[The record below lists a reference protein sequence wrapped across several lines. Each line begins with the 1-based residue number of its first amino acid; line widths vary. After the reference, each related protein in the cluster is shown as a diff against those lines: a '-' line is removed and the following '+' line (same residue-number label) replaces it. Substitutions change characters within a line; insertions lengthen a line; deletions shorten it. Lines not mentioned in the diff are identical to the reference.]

1 MKRFWFGL
9 LIVAVVVTGCAPKPA
24 APTPTL
30 QPTEIK
36 IGVYLPAT
44 GPFAAG
50 GQMEYEGIKFAA
62 KLYPEVLGKKITLV
76 FCDNK
81 SDKVEA
87 ATCMSRLIEAEKVV
101 AVLGTYGSSLAIAA
115 GEVSEKAKIPVL
127 GTSPTNPLVTKGRK
141 YYFRVCFI
149 DPFQGAVGAKFTY
162 ETLKA
167 RKVAILFDIAQD
179 APTGEAMYF
188 RDAWKTLA
196 GDVAGI
202 VGWENYRTGD
212 SDFTAQLTHIKSLNV
227 DAVYLPGYYGEAA
240 LAIKQAREMGITIPF
255 VGPDGWDAPEFLSI
269 GGTAV
274 NGCFMTTH
282 YAAEAKTTNA
292 AVDFVAKW
300 KAAYNR
306 DPAALEAIGYD
317 TYMTMRHVIEKAGKA
332 DPELIRAGLEGL
344 TGSNC
349 YEGVT
354 SMICLDAN
362 HDAIKSAVIMEV
374 KDGAFKYIETVAPV
388 TQ

>member
-1 MKRFWFGL
+1 MKKLWVAL
-9 LIVAVVVTGCAPKPA
+9 LIVAVLATGCGPKQTA
-24 APTPTL
+24 ATPTPAV
-30 QPTEIK
+30 TEIK

-44 GPFAAG
+44 GAFAAG
-50 GQMEYEGIKFAA
+50 GQMEYEGVKFAA
-62 KLYPEVLGKKITLV
+62 KLYPEVLGKKINLI

-101 AVLGTYGSSLAIAA
+101 AVLGTYGSSLAISA

-162 ETLKA
+162 ENLKA

-179 APTGEAMYF
+179 ATTGEAMYF

-196 GDVAGI
+196 GDVTGI

-212 SDFTAQLTHIKSLNV
+212 SDFTAQLTRIKSLGV

-240 LAIKQAREMGITIPF
+240 LAIKQAREMGITVPF
-255 VGPDGWDAPEFLSI
+255 VGADAWEAPEFLSI
-269 GGTAV
+269 GGKAV
-274 NGCFMTTH
+274 EGCYFTTH
-282 YAAEAKTTNA
+282 FSAEASPTNA
-292 AVDFVAKW
+292 AKDFLAKW
-300 KAAYNR
+300 KTTYSR

-317 TYMTMRHVIEKAGKA
+317 TYMTMRHVIEKAGKWDA
-332 DPELIRAGLEGL
+332 ESIRAGLEGL
-344 TGSNC
+344 TGNNC

-354 SMICLDAN
+354 SMICLDADHN
-362 HDAIKSAVIMEV
+362 AIKSAVVMVV
-374 KDGAFKYIETVAPV
+374 KDNQFKYVTTVAPV
-388 TQ
+388 Q